1 MAIFTKVLVP
11 LDGSDE
17 AATALPVAAAVARR
31 FGASVLLLEMV
42 PAGDAR
48 LGLVADAASGA
59 MTDPH
64 VFEDVVEARQHV
76 AEGYVSA
83 VAEELSAQGLD
94 VSFAIGTGSE
104 GRGIVEA
111 AHREGVDLIVMATHA
126 RGVLGRLV
134 FGSTTDYVIRNAHI
148 PVLVVPPAAEQD
160 A

>member
-1 MAIFTKVLVP
+1 MTLFTKILLP

-17 AATALPVAAAVARR
+17 SARAVPVAAALARQL
-31 FGASVLLLEMV
+31 GSALLLLEMV

-64 VFEDVVEARQHV
+64 VFENVIEAREKL
-76 AEGYVSA
+76 AEGYISA
-83 VAEELSAQGLD
+83 LAEELSAEGVD

-126 RGVLGRLV
+126 RSGLGRLV
-134 FGSTTDYVIRNAHI
+134 FGSTTDYVIRGAHV
-148 PVLVVPPAAEQD
+148 PVLVIPPHPDERE
-160 A
+160 